1 MSSHQNTTSA
11 GGRIS
16 SRKREHVR
24 VCLEEDV
31 RHPVLSTGFERLGIP
46 YASLPETDLAD
57 VDLSCSM
64 LGKRL
69 SMPFMILSMTGGASL
84 SRTINRNLAVAAQ
97 ERGVAL
103 GLGSMRV
110 ILEDSSAAD
119 TFWVRDLCP
128 DVPLWANL
136 GAAQLNLGCGVEECE
151 RLVAAVEA
159 DGLCL
164 HVNALQEVA
173 QPGGDTDWS
182 GIAER
187 IGTIAGELSVPVMVK
202 EVGFG
207 VDRATAARLDSLP
220 IWGVDVGGAGGTSW
234 LEVEKRAWGREDLA
248 AFDEFGTPTARSIA
262 ETRGE
267 CPDKFVLGSGGVRT
281 GVDAVKALALGAD
294 FAGAALPL
302 LQPATQSADAVYRWL
317 DRFREE
323 MKVAAFCAGV
333 QDTRTLKGLRLEI
346 RDTPAGPAWHSPHP
360 AVGGPGP
367 G

>member
-1 MSSHQNTTSA
+1 MPGERTAN
-11 GGRIS
+11 
-16 SRKREHVR
+16 RKKEHVR

-46 YASLPETDLAD
+46 YASLPEMDLAD
-57 VDLSCSM
+57 VDLSCAM

-84 SRTINRNLAVAAQ
+84 SKTINRNLAEAAQ

-110 ILEDSSAAD
+110 ILEDPAAAD
-119 TFWVRDLCP
+119 TFRVRDLCP

-151 RLVAAVEA
+151 RLVEAVEA

-182 GIAER
+182 GLAGKIGEVAER
-187 IGTIAGELSVPVMVK
+187 LSVPVMVK

-207 VDRATAARLDSLP
+207 IDRSTAGKLNSLP
-220 IWGVDVGGAGGTSW
+220 VWGVDVGGAGGTSW
-234 LEVEKRAWGREDLA
+234 LEVEKRAWYRDGLD

-262 ETRGE
+262 EVRE
-267 CPDKFVLGSGGVRT
+267 ACPEKFVIGSGGVRT
-281 GVDAVKALALGAD
+281 GVDAVKALARGAD

-302 LQPATQSADAVYRWL
+302 LHPATQSTEAVPRWL
-317 DRFREE
+317 ERFYQE
-323 MKVAAFCAGV
+323 MKVAAFCAGAR
-333 QDTRTLKGLRLEI
+333 DPKALKDLRLED
-346 RDTPAGPAWHSPHP
+346 RSTSGY
-360 AVGGPGP
+360 
-367 G
+367 

>member
-1 MSSHQNTTSA
+1 MSPPGDSPGEGAETGNRADSLVQ
-11 GGRIS
+11 
-16 SRKREHVR
+16 RKREHVR

-31 RHPVLSTGFERLGIP
+31 RHPVISTGFERIRLP
-46 YASLPETDLAD
+46 YVSLPEIDLSD
-57 VDLSCSM
+57 VDLSCVM

-84 SRTINRNLAVAAQ
+84 SKTINRNLAMAAQ

-110 ILEDSSAAD
+110 ILEDPTAAD
-119 TFWVRDLCP
+119 TFRVRNLCP

-151 RLVAAVEA
+151 RLVQAVEA

-182 GIAER
+182 GIIEKMR
-187 IGTIAGELSVPVMVK
+187 MIAGQLSVPVMVK

-207 VDRATAARLDSLP
+207 IDRITAGKLGDLP

-234 LEVEKRAWGREDLA
+234 LEVEKIAWGQDDLN
-248 AFDEFGTPTARSIA
+248 AFDEFGTPTARSIVG
-262 ETRGE
+262 TRGA

-302 LQPATQSADAVYRWL
+302 LQPATQSADAACRWL
-317 DRFREE
+317 DRFHQE
-323 MKVAAFCAGV
+323 MKVAAFCAGA
-333 QDTRTLKGLRLEI
+333 QTPASLKDVRLED
-346 RDTPAGPAWHSPHP
+346 RDAIKDPE
-360 AVGGPGP
+360 
-367 G
+367 

>member
-1 MSSHQNTTSA
+1 LSAPGDAPRDAA
-11 GGRIS
+11 GGGERTA

-31 RHPVLSTGFERLGIP
+31 RHPKLSTGFERLGIP
-46 YASLPETDLAD
+46 YAALPELDLAD

-64 LGKRL
+64 LGKPL

-84 SRTINRNLAVAAQ
+84 SKTINRNLAMAAQ

-110 ILEDSSAAD
+110 ILETPSAAD
-119 TFWVRDLCP
+119 TFRVRDLCP

-173 QPGGDTDWS
+173 QPGGDTNWS
-182 GIAER
+182 DIVAKIGEVAE
-187 IGTIAGELSVPVMVK
+187 GLSVPVMVK

-207 VDRATAARLDSLP
+207 VDRTTAEKIAALP
-220 IWGVDVGGAGGTSW
+220 VWGVDVGGAGGTSW
-234 LEVEKRAWGREDLA
+234 LEVEKRAWDRDDLD
-248 AFDEFGTPTARSIA
+248 AFDEIGTPTARSIA
-262 ETRGE
+262 GVREM
-267 CPDKFVLGSGGVRT
+267 CPGKVVIGSGGVRT
-281 GVDAVKALALGAD
+281 GVDAVKTLALGAD

-302 LQPATQSADAVYRWL
+302 LHPATQSAAAVSLWL
-317 DRFREE
+317 ESFHKE
-323 MKVAAFCAGV
+323 MRVAAFCAGV
-333 QDTRTLKGLRLEI
+333 RDPTALKSLRLES
-346 RDTPAGPAWHSPHP
+346 RDVT
-360 AVGGPGP
+360 
-367 G
+367 

>member
-1 MSSHQNTTSA
+1 MPGERTAN
-11 GGRIS
+11 
-16 SRKREHVR
+16 RKKEHVR

-46 YASLPETDLAD
+46 YASLPEMDLAD
-57 VDLSCSM
+57 VDLSCAM

-84 SRTINRNLAVAAQ
+84 SKTINRNLAEAAQ

-110 ILEDSSAAD
+110 ILEDPAAAD
-119 TFWVRDLCP
+119 TFRVRDLCP

-151 RLVAAVEA
+151 RLVEAVEA

-182 GIAER
+182 GLAGKIGEVAER
-187 IGTIAGELSVPVMVK
+187 LSVPVMVK

-207 VDRATAARLDSLP
+207 IDRSTAGKLNSLP
-220 IWGVDVGGAGGTSW
+220 VWGVDVGGAGGTSW
-234 LEVEKRAWGREDLA
+234 LEVEKRAWGREDLD
-248 AFDEFGTPTARSIA
+248 AFDELGTPTARSIA
-262 ETRGE
+262 DTRE
-267 CPDKFVLGSGGVRT
+267 ACPDKFVLGSGGVRT

-302 LQPATQSADAVYRWL
+302 LRPATESAAAVSRSL
-317 DRFREE
+317 ERVHEE
-323 MKVAAFCAGV
+323 MRVAMFCAGA
-333 QDTRTLKGLRLEI
+333 RNPRALEGLRLEV
-346 RDTPAGPAWHSPHP
+346 RNVP
-360 AVGGPGP
+360 
-367 G
+367 

>member
-1 MSSHQNTTSA
+1 LSTPGERTA
-11 GGRIS
+11 
-16 SRKREHVR
+16 SRKKEHVR

-31 RHPVLSTGFERLGIP
+31 RHPALSTGFERLGIP
-46 YASLPETDLAD
+46 YAALPELDLAD

-69 SMPFMILSMTGGASL
+69 SMPFMILSMTGGSSL
-84 SRTINRNLAVAAQ
+84 SKTINRNLAMAAQ

-110 ILEDSSAAD
+110 ILEDPSAAE
-119 TFWVRDLCP
+119 TFRVRDLCP

-136 GAAQLNLGCGVEECE
+136 GAAQLNRGCGIEECE
-151 RLVAAVEA
+151 RIVAAAEA

-182 GIAER
+182 GIAEKM
-187 IGTIAGELSVPVMVK
+187 GMVAEGLSVPVMVK

-207 VDRATAARLDSLP
+207 MNRATAGRINALP
-220 IWGVDVGGAGGTSW
+220 VWGVDVGGAGGTSW
-234 LEVEKRAWGREDLA
+234 LEVEKRAWDRDGLD

-262 ETRGE
+262 EVRE
-267 CPDKFVLGSGGVRT
+267 ACPEKFVIGSGGVRT
-281 GVDAVKALALGAD
+281 GVDAVKALARGAD

-302 LQPATQSADAVYRWL
+302 LQPATHSAAAVSLHL
-317 DRFREE
+317 DRFYQE
-323 MKVAAFCAGV
+323 MKVAAFCAGAR
-333 QDTRTLKGLRLEI
+333 DPKALKDLRLED
-346 RDTPAGPAWHSPHP
+346 RSASGY
-360 AVGGPGP
+360 
-367 G
+367 

>member
-1 MSSHQNTTSA
+1 LSSRQDTTSV
-11 GGRIS
+11 GGRITR
-16 SRKREHVR
+16 RKREHVR

-31 RHPVLSTGFERLGIP
+31 RHPVLSTGFERLGLP
-46 YASLPETDLAD
+46 YVSLPQLNLAD

-84 SRTINRNLAVAAQ
+84 SRTINRNLAIAAQ

-110 ILEDSSAAD
+110 ILEDPASAQ
-119 TFWVRDLCP
+119 TFNVRDLCP

-151 RLVAAVEA
+151 RLVSAVQA

-164 HVNALQEVA
+164 HVNALQEIA

-182 GIAER
+182 GLVEK
-187 IGTIAGELSVPVMVK
+187 IGEISEGLSVPVMVK

-207 VDRATAARLDSLP
+207 IDRNTAGKLNGLP

-234 LEVEKRAWGREDLA
+234 LEVEKRAWGREDLD
-248 AFDEFGTPTARSIA
+248 AFDEFGTPTARSIVEVREA
-262 ETRGE
+262 S
-267 CPDKFVLGSGGVRT
+267 PDNVVLGSGGVRT
-281 GVDAVKALALGAD
+281 GVDAIKAIALGAD
-294 FAGAALPL
+294 FTGAAIPL
-302 LQPATQSADAVYRWL
+302 LRPGTQSADAVCNWL
-317 DRFREE
+317 ELFHEE
-323 MKVAAFCAGV
+323 MRIAAFCAGV
-333 QDTRTLKGLRLEI
+333 RDLASLKSLVLEH
-346 RDTPAGPAWHSPHP
+346 RNAW
-360 AVGGPGP
+360 
-367 G
+367 

>member
-1 MSSHQNTTSA
+1 MSMHPDTPGA
-11 GGRIS
+11 GKRTAN
-16 SRKREHVR
+16 RKKEHVR

-31 RHPVLSTGFERLGIP
+31 RHPVLSTGFGRLGIP
-46 YASLPETDLAD
+46 YASLPELNLAD

-64 LGKRL
+64 LGRRL

-84 SRTINRNLAVAAQ
+84 SKTINRNLAVAAQ
-97 ERGVAL
+97 ESGVAL

-110 ILEDSSAAD
+110 ILEDLNSAE
-119 TFWVRDLCP
+119 TFRVRDLCP

-151 RLVAAVEA
+151 RLVAVAEA

-173 QPGGDTDWS
+173 QPGGDTNWS
-182 GIAER
+182 GIAEK
-187 IGTIAGELSVPVMVK
+187 IGAVAGALSVPVMVK

-207 VDRATAARLDSLP
+207 MDRTTAEMLDPLP

-234 LEVEKRAWGREDLA
+234 LEVEKRAWARDDFD

-262 ETRGE
+262 EVRET

-281 GVDAVKALALGAD
+281 GVDAVKAIALGAD
-294 FAGAALPL
+294 MAGAALPL
-302 LQPATQSADAVYRWL
+302 LRPATESAASVSRWL
-317 DRFREE
+317 ERFHEE
-323 MKVAAFCAGV
+323 MRIAAFCAGAR
-333 QDTRTLKGLRLEI
+333 DLTALKSLRLED
-346 RDTPAGPAWHSPHP
+346 RD
-360 AVGGPGP
+360 VL
-367 G
+367 